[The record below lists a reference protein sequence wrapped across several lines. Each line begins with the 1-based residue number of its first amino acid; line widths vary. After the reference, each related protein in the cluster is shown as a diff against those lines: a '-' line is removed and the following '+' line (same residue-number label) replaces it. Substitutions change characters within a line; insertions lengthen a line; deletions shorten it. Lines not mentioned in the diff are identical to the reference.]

1 MALRI
6 LSLILNVMGV
16 CVTNGAWVRV
26 DIDGVVVVCKT
37 GSLLS
42 VFPDGNDNILIGTC
56 WL

>member
-1 MALRI
+1 
-6 LSLILNVMGV
+6 MGV